1 MVKLLSFIPNDIM
14 PRLILLVLGA
24 LVLAIIAVTVVK
36 NRKKMP
42 PEVWILL
49 LVFCTLGV
57 IGTLFVSICTA
68 ALFAIA
74 D

>member
-1 MVKLLSFIPNDIM
+1 MVKLLTFIPNDVM
-14 PRLILLVLGA
+14 PKLILLVLGA
-24 LVLAIIAVTVVK
+24 LVLAIIAVAVVK

-42 PEVWILL
+42 PEVWISL
-49 LVFCTLGV
+49 LVLCALGV

-68 ALFAIA
+68 ALFAIS

>member
-1 MVKLLSFIPNDIM
+1 MLSFIPNDVM
-14 PRLILLVLGA
+14 PKLILLVLGA

-42 PEVWILL
+42 PEVWISL
-49 LVFCTLGV
+49 LVLCALVV

-68 ALFAIA
+68 TLFAIA

>member
-1 MVKLLSFIPNDIM
+1 MLSFIPNDIM

-24 LVLAIIAVTVVK
+24 LALAIIAVTVVK

-42 PEVWILL
+42 PEVWISL

-57 IGTLFVSICTA
+57 IGPVDKVGFQIGTFL
-68 ALFAIA
+68 
-74 D
+74 